1 VICGRKAR
9 CSLDDYIE
17 ELVPVCRLVPAQLHR
32 KSLNLFYQQPLDL
45 HLLRCLRFC
54 YRQRYLNQALLHQ
67 IIQLVTPVLTAQ
79 ALVYAFQF
87 KYLPALFSLLL
98 VHLWVEEAADLS
110 VIIL

>member
-1 VICGRKAR
+1 
-9 CSLDDYIE
+9 
-17 ELVPVCRLVPAQLHR
+17 
-32 KSLNLFYQQPLDL
+32 
-45 HLLRCLRFC
+45 
-54 YRQRYLNQALLHQ
+54 
-67 IIQLVTPVLTAQ
+67 VLTAQ